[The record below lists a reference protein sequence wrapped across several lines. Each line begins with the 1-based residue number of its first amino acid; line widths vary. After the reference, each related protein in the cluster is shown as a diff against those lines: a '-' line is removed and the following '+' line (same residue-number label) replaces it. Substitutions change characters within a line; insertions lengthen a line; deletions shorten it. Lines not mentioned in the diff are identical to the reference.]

1 MHSTV
6 KEERVEC
13 KVRKLPIDERRDDFQ
28 SKSSF
33 ESRDCYGDVIEKPQ
47 DFVPLDIRGLEAEM
61 DFGAAVVWF
70 LQTRGKKKGG
80 CSLPRLTNGYND
92 DRPQTQIPLSKTN
105 ITC

>member
-1 MHSTV
+1 VHSMV
-6 KEERVEC
+6 KEERVER

-70 LQTRGKKKGG
+70 LQTRGKKKEVAAY
-80 CSLPRLTNGYND
+80 LD
-92 DRPQTQIPLSKTN
+92 
-105 ITC
+105 